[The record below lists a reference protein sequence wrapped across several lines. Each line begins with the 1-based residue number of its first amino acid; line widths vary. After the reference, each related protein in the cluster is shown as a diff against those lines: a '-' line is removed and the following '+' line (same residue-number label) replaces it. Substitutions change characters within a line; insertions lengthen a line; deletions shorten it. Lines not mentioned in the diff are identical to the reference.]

1 LENIIEILKIMKKYY
16 IMTIEKNNSDGM
28 YNLSFYFCYN
38 KLKLFNLLFNLENK
52 SKMVLNKMDTLTEHK
67 K

>member
-1 LENIIEILKIMKKYY
+1 MKKYY